1 MNNYS
6 VKDFMKTVFN
16 PFEKSIKKNNKYKNY
31 ILIVRILITIK
42 VFLILSIFLQSQ
54 VLFIALFFTFYN
66 ITNPFELI
74 WFLLQDFDMKLNDIY
89 KKIAILEKKVEFLES
104 KLKLKNSSNS
114 REDKW
119 NEFQSIIRLQEKNN
133 SRKVLN

>member
-1 MNNYS
+1 
-6 VKDFMKTVFN
+6 
-16 PFEKSIKKNNKYKNY
+16 
-31 ILIVRILITIK
+31 
-42 VFLILSIFLQSQ
+42 
-54 VLFIALFFTFYN
+54 
-66 ITNPFELI
+66 
-74 WFLLQDFDMKLNDIY
+74 MKLNDIY

-104 KLKLKNSSNS
+104 KLKLKNSSDS